1 MKLEV
6 RLYQDENGV
15 WIAEVPSIPGCGSEG
30 STREE
35 ALANVHDAAEVCLAV
50 RKDLSMPLIVET
62 AYVEVV
68 A

>member
-6 RLYQDENGV
+6 RLYQDENSV

-30 STREE
+30 NTKDE
-35 ALANVHDAAEVCLAV
+35 ALANVHDAAEICLAV
-50 RKDLSMPLIVET
+50 RKDLGMPLIVET